1 MHFNY
6 TTPNRADDV
15 LTFTGLKVA
24 GIENTSAETFQ
35 VLGLLEETNF
45 SSFVVAPTSQNYS
58 YNLQAEF
65 SKPIATCSSITAT
78 SGNPT
83 IITPTVVDGKVRFS
97 WASLNTATVKFTFNG
112 LTSTDGSI
120 DANVTGL
127 EETNV
132 INLYTPP
139 EITGWVSEQ
148 PLNASTFYNLSVQ
161 FNQTLDNS
169 LTPIITSSE
178 AGVICNFTSIDGNKV
193 NFSVTTGSNPSS
205 AVYSFSDVKA
215 LQGGITTNK
224 TISVGPYL
232 TK

>member
-15 LTFTGLKVA
+15 LTFTGLKVS
-24 GIENTSAETFQ
+24 GVENTSPVTYQ
-35 VLGLLEETNF
+35 VLGLIEETNF
-45 SSFVVAPTSQNYS
+45 TSFAALPTSQNYS

-65 SKPIATCSSITAT
+65 SKPIATCSSITAS
-78 SGNPT
+78 SGNPLT
-83 IITPTVVDGKVRFS
+83 ITPTVVDGKVRYS
-97 WASLNTATVKFTFNG
+97 WSSLNTATVKFIFNG

-120 DANVTGL
+120 DANITGL

-148 PLNASTFYNLSVQ
+148 PLSASTFYNLSVQ

-178 AGVICNFTSIDGNKV
+178 SGVTPVFTSIVDNKV
-193 NFSVTTGSNPSS
+193 NFSVIWVTG
-205 AVYSFSDVKA
+205 
-215 LQGGITTNK
+215 GT
-224 TISVGPYL
+224 
-232 TK
+232 